1 MGRSLQGT
9 SGDSF
14 QVKPRN
20 FLLISLTVL
29 SAVFFL
35 SIISGAA
42 SVPVNKLMN
51 AVVAGP
57 DSIAGY
63 VFWYSR
69 LPRTVA
75 CIAAGFALSL
85 SGAIIQSVLAN
96 RLAAPGIIGV
106 NSGAGFAV
114 TLATALG
121 AVSGWMIS
129 ASAFFGAM
137 ITSLAIMVISRKT
150 RASRT
155 SVLLAGVA
163 LNYILGAFSD
173 AVLNLVPQA
182 SMTSGDFRV
191 GGFSSVSHVR
201 LYPAVL
207 LIAISAVIVFTLSN
221 ELEVLS
227 LGDDEARTLGLNAGV
242 MRVVFLLLASALAGA
257 AVSFAGLLGF
267 VGLLVPNGIRRL
279 MKGDNRLLLPLSGV
293 CGAVLVT
300 LCDIIARMMFR
311 PYELPVGIMLS
322 IIGGPVFLILV
333 LKGRR
338 GRV

>member
-1 MGRSLQGT
+1 MKSRI
-9 SGDSF
+9 
-14 QVKPRN
+14 
-20 FLLISLTVL
+20 LLISSIILLLL
-29 SAVFFL
+29 SAFL
-35 SIISGAA
+35 SLVSGAA
-42 SVPVNKLMN
+42 SIPLSDLLE
-51 AVVAGP
+51 AALAGP
-57 DSIAGY
+57 ESVAGY

-75 CIAAGFALSL
+75 CIAAGFALSI
-85 SGAIIQSVLAN
+85 SGAVIQSVLAN
-96 RLAAPGIIGV
+96 SLAAPGIIGV

-129 ASAFFGAM
+129 VSAFLGAM
-137 ITSLAIMVISRKT
+137 VTSLAIMVISRKT

-155 SVLLAGVA
+155 SVLLAGVS

-173 AVLNLVPQA
+173 AVLSLVPQA

-191 GGFSSVSHVR
+191 GGFSSISHVR
-201 LYPAVL
+201 IYPAAII
-207 LIAISAVIVFTLSN
+207 IALSALAVFTLSN

-227 LGDDEARTLGLNAGV
+227 LGDDEARTLGLDASV

-279 MKGDNRLLLPLSGV
+279 LRGDNRLLLPLSGIG
-293 CGAVLVT
+293 GAVLVT
-300 LCDIIARMMFR
+300 LCDIVSRMMFR

-322 IIGGPVFLILV
+322 LIGGPVFLILV
-333 LKGRR
+333 LKRR
-338 GRV
+338 KGRV

>member
-1 MGRSLQGT
+1 MKSRI
-9 SGDSF
+9 
-14 QVKPRN
+14 
-20 FLLISLTVL
+20 LLISSVILLLL
-29 SAVFFL
+29 SAFL
-35 SIISGAA
+35 SLVSGAA
-42 SVPVNKLMN
+42 SIPLSDLLD
-51 AVVAGP
+51 AALAGP
-57 DSIAGY
+57 ESVAGY

-75 CIAAGFALSL
+75 CIAAGFALSI
-85 SGAIIQSVLAN
+85 SGAVIQSVLAN
-96 RLAAPGIIGV
+96 SLAAPGIIGV

-129 ASAFFGAM
+129 ASAFLGAM
-137 ITSLAIMVISRKT
+137 VTSLAIMFISRKT

-155 SVLLAGVA
+155 SVLLAGVS

-173 AVLNLVPQA
+173 AVLSLVPQA

-191 GGFSSVSHVR
+191 GGFSSISHVR
-201 LYPAVL
+201 LYPAAII
-207 LIAISAVIVFTLSN
+207 IALSALAVFTLSN

-227 LGDDEARTLGLNAGV
+227 LGDDEARTLGLDASV

-279 MKGDNRLLLPLSGV
+279 LRGDNRLLLPLSGLG
-293 CGAVLVT
+293 GAVLVT
-300 LCDIIARMMFR
+300 LCDIVSRMMFM

-322 IIGGPVFLILV
+322 LIGGPVFLILV
-333 LKGRR
+333 LKRR
-338 GRV
+338 KGRV

>member
-1 MGRSLQGT
+1 MKSRI
-9 SGDSF
+9 
-14 QVKPRN
+14 
-20 FLLISLTVL
+20 LLIS
-29 SAVFFL
+29 
-35 SIISGAA
+35 SIILLLFSAFISLVSGAA
-42 SVPVNKLMN
+42 SIPLSDLVNAAL
-51 AVVAGP
+51 AGP
-57 DSIAGY
+57 ESVAGY

-75 CIAAGFALSL
+75 CIAAGFALSI
-85 SGAIIQSVLAN
+85 SGAVIQSVLAN
-96 RLAAPGIIGV
+96 SLAAPGIIGV

-129 ASAFFGAM
+129 VSAFLGAM
-137 ITSLAIMVISRKT
+137 VTSLAIMVISRKT

-155 SVLLAGVA
+155 SVLLAGVS

-173 AVLNLVPQA
+173 AVLSLVPQA

-191 GGFSSVSHVR
+191 GGFSSISHVK
-201 LYPAVL
+201 LYPAVII
-207 LIAISAVIVFTLSN
+207 IALSALAVFTLSN

-227 LGDDEARTLGLNAGV
+227 LGDDEARTLGLDASL
-242 MRVVFLLLASALAGA
+242 MRFLFLLLASALAGA

-279 MKGDNRLLLPLSGV
+279 LRGDNRLLLPLSGLG
-293 CGAVLVT
+293 GAVLVT
-300 LCDIIARMMFR
+300 LCDIVSRMMFR

-322 IIGGPVFLILV
+322 LIGGPVFLILV
-333 LKGRR
+333 LKRR
-338 GRV
+338 KGRV

>member
-1 MGRSLQGT
+1 MKSRI
-9 SGDSF
+9 
-14 QVKPRN
+14 
-20 FLLISLTVL
+20 LLISSVILLLL
-29 SAVFFL
+29 SAFL
-35 SIISGAA
+35 SLVSGAA
-42 SVPVNKLMN
+42 SIPLSDLVNAAL
-51 AVVAGP
+51 AGP
-57 DSIAGY
+57 ESVAGY

-75 CIAAGFALSL
+75 CIAAGFALSI
-85 SGAIIQSVLAN
+85 SGAVIQSVLAN
-96 RLAAPGIIGV
+96 SLAAPGIIGV

-129 ASAFFGAM
+129 VSAFLGAM
-137 ITSLAIMVISRKT
+137 VTSLAIMVISRKT

-155 SVLLAGVA
+155 SVLLAGVS

-173 AVLNLVPQA
+173 AALSLVPQA

-191 GGFSSVSHVR
+191 GGFSSISHVR
-201 LYPAVL
+201 LYPAAII
-207 LIAISAVIVFTLSN
+207 IALSALAVFTLSN

-227 LGDDEARTLGLNAGV
+227 LGDDEARTLGLDASL

-279 MKGDNRLLLPLSGV
+279 LRGDNRLLLPLSGIG
-293 CGAVLVT
+293 GAVLVT
-300 LCDIIARMMFR
+300 LCDIVSRMMFR

-322 IIGGPVFLILV
+322 LIGGPVFLILV
-333 LKGRR
+333 LKRR
-338 GRV
+338 KGRV

>member
-1 MGRSLQGT
+1 MKSRI
-9 SGDSF
+9 
-14 QVKPRN
+14 
-20 FLLISLTVL
+20 LLISSIILLLL
-29 SAVFFL
+29 SAFL
-35 SIISGAA
+35 SLVSGAA
-42 SVPVNKLMN
+42 SIPLSDLVNAAL
-51 AVVAGP
+51 AGP
-57 DSIAGY
+57 ESVAGY

-75 CIAAGFALSL
+75 CIAAGFALSI
-85 SGAIIQSVLAN
+85 SGAVIQSVLAN
-96 RLAAPGIIGV
+96 SLAAPGIIGV

-129 ASAFFGAM
+129 VSAFLGAM
-137 ITSLAIMVISRKT
+137 VTSLAIMVISRKT

-155 SVLLAGVA
+155 SVLLAGVS

-173 AVLNLVPQA
+173 AVLSLVPQA

-191 GGFSSVSHVR
+191 GGFSSISHVR
-201 LYPAVL
+201 LYPAVII
-207 LIAISAVIVFTLSN
+207 IALSALAVFTLSN

-227 LGDDEARTLGLNAGV
+227 LGDDEARTLGLDASV

-267 VGLLVPNGIRRL
+267 VGLLVPNGIRRFL
-279 MKGDNRLLLPLSGV
+279 RGDNRLLLPLSGIG
-293 CGAVLVT
+293 GAVLVT
-300 LCDIIARMMFR
+300 LCDIVSRMMFR

-322 IIGGPVFLILV
+322 LIGGPVFLILV
-333 LKGRR
+333 LKRR
-338 GRV
+338 KGRV

>member
-1 MGRSLQGT
+1 MKSRI
-9 SGDSF
+9 
-14 QVKPRN
+14 
-20 FLLISLTVL
+20 LLISSIILLLL
-29 SAVFFL
+29 SAFL
-35 SIISGAA
+35 SLVSGAA
-42 SVPVNKLMN
+42 SIPLSDLLD
-51 AVVAGP
+51 AALAGP
-57 DSIAGY
+57 ESVAGY

-75 CIAAGFALSL
+75 CIAAGFALSI
-85 SGAIIQSVLAN
+85 SGAVIQSVLAN
-96 RLAAPGIIGV
+96 SLAAPGIIGV

-129 ASAFFGAM
+129 VSAFLGAM
-137 ITSLAIMVISRKT
+137 VTSLAIMVISRKT

-155 SVLLAGVA
+155 SVLLAGVS

-173 AVLNLVPQA
+173 AVLSLVPQA

-191 GGFSSVSHVR
+191 GGFSSISHVR
-201 LYPAVL
+201 LYPAAII
-207 LIAISAVIVFTLSN
+207 IALSALAVFTLSN

-227 LGDDEARTLGLNAGV
+227 LGDDEARTLGLDASL

-279 MKGDNRLLLPLSGV
+279 LRGDNRLLLPLSGIG
-293 CGAVLVT
+293 GAVLVT
-300 LCDIIARMMFR
+300 LCDIVSRMMFR

-322 IIGGPVFLILV
+322 LIGGPVFLILV
-333 LKGRR
+333 LKRR
-338 GRV
+338 KGRV

>member
-1 MGRSLQGT
+1 MKSRI
-9 SGDSF
+9 
-14 QVKPRN
+14 
-20 FLLISLTVL
+20 LLISSIILLQL
-29 SAVFFL
+29 SAFL
-35 SIISGAA
+35 SLVSGAA
-42 SVPVNKLMN
+42 SIPLSDLVNAAL
-51 AVVAGP
+51 AGP
-57 DSIAGY
+57 ESVAGY

-75 CIAAGFALSL
+75 CIAAGFALSI
-85 SGAIIQSVLAN
+85 SGAVIQSVLAN
-96 RLAAPGIIGV
+96 SLAAPGIIGV

-129 ASAFFGAM
+129 VSAFLGAM
-137 ITSLAIMVISRKT
+137 VTSLAIMVISRKT

-155 SVLLAGVA
+155 SVLLAGVS

-173 AVLNLVPQA
+173 AVMSLVPQA

-191 GGFSSVSHVR
+191 GGFSSISHVR
-201 LYPAVL
+201 LYPAAII
-207 LIAISAVIVFTLSN
+207 IALSALAVFTLSN

-227 LGDDEARTLGLNAGV
+227 LGDDEARTLGLDASV

-279 MKGDNRLLLPLSGV
+279 LRGDNRLLLPLSGLG
-293 CGAVLVT
+293 GAVLVT
-300 LCDIIARMMFR
+300 LCDIVSRMMFR

-322 IIGGPVFLILV
+322 LIGGPVFLILV
-333 LKGRR
+333 LKRR
-338 GRV
+338 KGRV

>member
-1 MGRSLQGT
+1 MKSRI
-9 SGDSF
+9 
-14 QVKPRN
+14 
-20 FLLISLTVL
+20 LLISSIILLLL
-29 SAVFFL
+29 SAFL
-35 SIISGAA
+35 SLVSGAA
-42 SVPVNKLMN
+42 SIPLSDLLD
-51 AVVAGP
+51 AALAGP
-57 DSIAGY
+57 ESVAGY

-75 CIAAGFALSL
+75 CIAAGFALSI
-85 SGAIIQSVLAN
+85 SGAVIQSVLAN
-96 RLAAPGIIGV
+96 SLAAPGIIGV

-129 ASAFFGAM
+129 ASAFLGAM
-137 ITSLAIMVISRKT
+137 VTSLAIMVISRKT

-155 SVLLAGVA
+155 SVLLAGVS

-173 AVLNLVPQA
+173 AVLSLVPQA

-191 GGFSSVSHVR
+191 GGFSSISHVR
-201 LYPAVL
+201 LYPAAII
-207 LIAISAVIVFTLSN
+207 IALSALAVFTLSN

-227 LGDDEARTLGLNAGV
+227 LGDDEARTLGLDASV

-279 MKGDNRLLLPLSGV
+279 LRGDNRLLLPLSGIG
-293 CGAVLVT
+293 GAVLVT
-300 LCDIIARMMFR
+300 LCDIVSRMMFR

-322 IIGGPVFLILV
+322 LIGGPVFLILV
-333 LKGRR
+333 LKRR
-338 GRV
+338 KGRV

>member
-1 MGRSLQGT
+1 MKSRI
-9 SGDSF
+9 
-14 QVKPRN
+14 
-20 FLLISLTVL
+20 LLISSIILLLL
-29 SAVFFL
+29 SAFL
-35 SIISGAA
+35 SLVSGAA
-42 SVPVNKLMN
+42 SIPLSDLFD
-51 AVVAGP
+51 AALAGP
-57 DSIAGY
+57 ESVAGY

-75 CIAAGFALSL
+75 CIAAGFALSI
-85 SGAIIQSVLAN
+85 SGAVIQSVLAN
-96 RLAAPGIIGV
+96 SLAAPGIIGV

-129 ASAFFGAM
+129 VSAFLGAM
-137 ITSLAIMVISRKT
+137 VTSLAIMVISRKT
-150 RASRT
+150 RACRT
-155 SVLLAGVA
+155 SVLLAGVS

-173 AVLNLVPQA
+173 AVLSLVPQA

-191 GGFSSVSHVR
+191 GGFSSISHVR
-201 LYPAVL
+201 LYPAAII
-207 LIAISAVIVFTLSN
+207 IALSALAVFTLSN

-227 LGDDEARTLGLNAGV
+227 LGDDEARTLGLDASV

-279 MKGDNRLLLPLSGV
+279 LRGDNRLLLPLSGLG
-293 CGAVLVT
+293 GAVLVT
-300 LCDIIARMMFR
+300 LCDIVSRMMFR

-322 IIGGPVFLILV
+322 LIGGPVFLILV
-333 LKGRR
+333 LKRR
-338 GRV
+338 KGRV

>member
-1 MGRSLQGT
+1 MKSRI
-9 SGDSF
+9 
-14 QVKPRN
+14 
-20 FLLISLTVL
+20 LLISSIILLLL
-29 SAVFFL
+29 SAFL
-35 SIISGAA
+35 SLVSGAA
-42 SVPVNKLMN
+42 SIPLSDLVNAAL
-51 AVVAGP
+51 AGP
-57 DSIAGY
+57 ESVAGY

-75 CIAAGFALSL
+75 CIAAGFALSI
-85 SGAIIQSVLAN
+85 SGAVIQSVLAN
-96 RLAAPGIIGV
+96 SLAAPGIIGV

-129 ASAFFGAM
+129 ASAFLGAM
-137 ITSLAIMVISRKT
+137 VTSLAIMVISRKT

-155 SVLLAGVA
+155 SVLLAGVS

-173 AVLNLVPQA
+173 AVLSLVPQA

-191 GGFSSVSHVR
+191 GGFSSISHVR
-201 LYPAVL
+201 LYPATII
-207 LIAISAVIVFTLSN
+207 IALSALAVFTLSN

-227 LGDDEARTLGLNAGV
+227 LGDDEARTLGLDASL

-267 VGLLVPNGIRRL
+267 VGLLVPNGIRRIL
-279 MKGDNRLLLPLSGV
+279 RGDNRLLLPLSGIG
-293 CGAVLVT
+293 GAVLVT
-300 LCDIIARMMFR
+300 LCDIVSRMMFR

-322 IIGGPVFLILV
+322 LIGGPVFLILV
-333 LKGRR
+333 LKRR
-338 GRV
+338 KGRV

>member
-1 MGRSLQGT
+1 MKSRI
-9 SGDSF
+9 
-14 QVKPRN
+14 
-20 FLLISLTVL
+20 LLISSIILLLL
-29 SAVFFL
+29 SAFL
-35 SIISGAA
+35 SLVSGAA
-42 SVPVNKLMN
+42 SIPLSDLFD
-51 AVVAGP
+51 AALAGP
-57 DSIAGY
+57 ESVAGY

-75 CIAAGFALSL
+75 CIAAGFALSI
-85 SGAIIQSVLAN
+85 SGAVIQSVLAN
-96 RLAAPGIIGV
+96 SLAAPGIIGV

-129 ASAFFGAM
+129 ASAFLGAM
-137 ITSLAIMVISRKT
+137 VTSLAIMVISRKT

-155 SVLLAGVA
+155 SVLLAGVS

-173 AVLNLVPQA
+173 AVLSLVPQA

-191 GGFSSVSHVR
+191 GGFSSISHVR
-201 LYPAVL
+201 LYPAAII
-207 LIAISAVIVFTLSN
+207 IALSALAVFTLSN

-227 LGDDEARTLGLNAGV
+227 LGDDEARTLGLDASL

-279 MKGDNRLLLPLSGV
+279 LRGDNRLLLPLSGIG
-293 CGAVLVT
+293 GAVLVT
-300 LCDIIARMMFR
+300 LCDIVSRMMFR

-322 IIGGPVFLILV
+322 LIGGPVFLILV
-333 LKGRR
+333 LKRR
-338 GRV
+338 KGRV

>member
-1 MGRSLQGT
+1 MKSRI
-9 SGDSF
+9 
-14 QVKPRN
+14 
-20 FLLISLTVL
+20 LLISSIILLLL
-29 SAVFFL
+29 SAFL
-35 SIISGAA
+35 SLVSGAA
-42 SVPVNKLMN
+42 SIPLSDLVNAAL
-51 AVVAGP
+51 AGP
-57 DSIAGY
+57 ESVAGY

-75 CIAAGFALSL
+75 CIAAGFALSI
-85 SGAIIQSVLAN
+85 SGAVIQSVLAN
-96 RLAAPGIIGV
+96 SLAAPGIIGV

-129 ASAFFGAM
+129 ASAFLGAM
-137 ITSLAIMVISRKT
+137 VTSLAIMVISRKT

-155 SVLLAGVA
+155 SVLLAGVS

-173 AVLNLVPQA
+173 AVLSLVPQA

-191 GGFSSVSHVR
+191 GGFSSISHVR
-201 LYPAVL
+201 LYPAAII
-207 LIAISAVIVFTLSN
+207 IALSALAVFTLSN

-227 LGDDEARTLGLNAGV
+227 LGDDEARTLGLDASL

-279 MKGDNRLLLPLSGV
+279 LRGDNRLLLPLSGLG
-293 CGAVLVT
+293 GAVLVN
-300 LCDIIARMMFR
+300 LCDIVSRMMFR

-322 IIGGPVFLILV
+322 LIGGPVFLILV
-333 LKGRR
+333 LKRR
-338 GRV
+338 KGRV

>member
-1 MGRSLQGT
+1 MKSRI
-9 SGDSF
+9 
-14 QVKPRN
+14 
-20 FLLISLTVL
+20 LLISSIILLLL
-29 SAVFFL
+29 SAFL
-35 SIISGAA
+35 SLVSGAA
-42 SVPVNKLMN
+42 SIPLSDLVNAAL
-51 AVVAGP
+51 AGP
-57 DSIAGY
+57 ESVAGY

-75 CIAAGFALSL
+75 CIAAGFALSI
-85 SGAIIQSVLAN
+85 SGAVIQSVLAN
-96 RLAAPGIIGV
+96 SLAAPGIIGV

-129 ASAFFGAM
+129 ASAFLGAM
-137 ITSLAIMVISRKT
+137 VTSLAIMVISRKT

-155 SVLLAGVA
+155 SVLLAGVS

-173 AVLNLVPQA
+173 AVLSLVPQA

-191 GGFSSVSHVR
+191 GGFSSISHVR
-201 LYPAVL
+201 LYPAAII
-207 LIAISAVIVFTLSN
+207 IALSALAVFTLSN

-227 LGDDEARTLGLNAGV
+227 LGDDEARTLGLDASV

-279 MKGDNRLLLPLSGV
+279 LRGDNRLLLPLSGLG
-293 CGAVLVT
+293 GAVLVT
-300 LCDIIARMMFR
+300 LCDIVSRMMFR

-322 IIGGPVFLILV
+322 LIGGPVFLILV
-333 LKGRR
+333 LKRR
-338 GRV
+338 KGRV

>member
-1 MGRSLQGT
+1 MKSRI
-9 SGDSF
+9 
-14 QVKPRN
+14 
-20 FLLISLTVL
+20 LLISSIILLLL
-29 SAVFFL
+29 SAFL
-35 SIISGAA
+35 SLVSGAA
-42 SVPVNKLMN
+42 SIPLSDLLE
-51 AVVAGP
+51 AALAGP
-57 DSIAGY
+57 ESVAGY

-75 CIAAGFALSL
+75 CIAAGFALSI
-85 SGAIIQSVLAN
+85 SGAVIQSVLAN
-96 RLAAPGIIGV
+96 SLAAPGIIGV

-129 ASAFFGAM
+129 ASAFLGAM
-137 ITSLAIMVISRKT
+137 VTSLAIMVISRKT

-155 SVLLAGVA
+155 SVLLAGVS

-173 AVLNLVPQA
+173 AVLSLVPQA

-191 GGFSSVSHVR
+191 GGFSSISHVR
-201 LYPAVL
+201 LYPAAII
-207 LIAISAVIVFTLSN
+207 IALSALAVFTLSN

-227 LGDDEARTLGLNAGV
+227 LGDDEARTLGLDASV

-279 MKGDNRLLLPLSGV
+279 LRGDNRLLLPMSGIG
-293 CGAVLVT
+293 GAVLVT
-300 LCDIIARMMFR
+300 LCDIVSRMMFR

-322 IIGGPVFLILV
+322 LIGGPVFLILV
-333 LKGRR
+333 LKRR
-338 GRV
+338 KGRV

>member
-1 MGRSLQGT
+1 MKSRI
-9 SGDSF
+9 
-14 QVKPRN
+14 
-20 FLLISLTVL
+20 LLISSIILLLL
-29 SAVFFL
+29 SAFL
-35 SIISGAA
+35 SLVSGAA
-42 SVPVNKLMN
+42 SIPLSDLVNAAL
-51 AVVAGP
+51 AGP
-57 DSIAGY
+57 ESVAGY

-75 CIAAGFALSL
+75 CIAAGFALSI
-85 SGAIIQSVLAN
+85 SGAVIQSVLAN
-96 RLAAPGIIGV
+96 ALAAPGIIGV

-129 ASAFFGAM
+129 VSAFLGAM
-137 ITSLAIMVISRKT
+137 VTSLAIMVISRKT

-155 SVLLAGVA
+155 SVLLAGVS

-173 AVLNLVPQA
+173 AVLSLVPQA

-191 GGFSSVSHVR
+191 GGFSSISHVR
-201 LYPAVL
+201 LYPAAII
-207 LIAISAVIVFTLSN
+207 IALSALTVFTLSN

-227 LGDDEARTLGLNAGV
+227 LGDDEARTLGLDASV

-267 VGLLVPNGIRRL
+267 VGLLVPNGIRRFL
-279 MKGDNRLLLPLSGV
+279 RGDNRLLLPLSGIG
-293 CGAVLVT
+293 GAVLVT
-300 LCDIIARMMFR
+300 LCDIVSRMMFR

-322 IIGGPVFLILV
+322 LIGGPVFLILV
-333 LKGRR
+333 LKRR
-338 GRV
+338 KGRV

>member
-1 MGRSLQGT
+1 MKSRI
-9 SGDSF
+9 
-14 QVKPRN
+14 
-20 FLLISLTVL
+20 LLISSIILLLL
-29 SAVFFL
+29 SAFL
-35 SIISGAA
+35 SLVSGAA
-42 SVPVNKLMN
+42 SIPLSDLFD
-51 AVVAGP
+51 AALAGP
-57 DSIAGY
+57 ESVAGY

-75 CIAAGFALSL
+75 CIAAGFALSI
-85 SGAIIQSVLAN
+85 SGAVIQSVLAN
-96 RLAAPGIIGV
+96 SLAAPGIIGV

-114 TLATALG
+114 TLASALG

-129 ASAFFGAM
+129 ASAFLGAM
-137 ITSLAIMVISRKT
+137 VTSLAIMVISRKT

-155 SVLLAGVA
+155 SVLLAGVS

-173 AVLNLVPQA
+173 AVLSLVPQA

-191 GGFSSVSHVR
+191 GGFSSISHVR
-201 LYPAVL
+201 LYPAAII
-207 LIAISAVIVFTLSN
+207 IALSALAVFTLSN

-227 LGDDEARTLGLNAGV
+227 LGDDEARTLGLDASL

-279 MKGDNRLLLPLSGV
+279 LRGDNRRLLPLSGV
-293 CGAVLVT
+293 GGAVLVT
-300 LCDIIARMMFR
+300 LCDIVSRVMFR

-322 IIGGPVFLILV
+322 LIGGPVFLILV
-333 LKGRR
+333 LKRR
-338 GRV
+338 KGRV

>member
-1 MGRSLQGT
+1 MKSRI
-9 SGDSF
+9 
-14 QVKPRN
+14 
-20 FLLISLTVL
+20 LLISSIILLLL
-29 SAVFFL
+29 SAFL
-35 SIISGAA
+35 SLVSGAA
-42 SVPVNKLMN
+42 SIPLSDLLD
-51 AVVAGP
+51 AALAGP
-57 DSIAGY
+57 ESVAGY

-75 CIAAGFALSL
+75 CIAAGFALSI
-85 SGAIIQSVLAN
+85 SGAVIQSVLAN
-96 RLAAPGIIGV
+96 SLAAPGIIGV

-129 ASAFFGAM
+129 ASAFLGAM
-137 ITSLAIMVISRKT
+137 VTSLAIMVISRKT

-155 SVLLAGVA
+155 SVLLAGVS

-191 GGFSSVSHVR
+191 GGFSSISHVR
-201 LYPAVL
+201 LYPSVII
-207 LIAISAVIVFTLSN
+207 IALSALAVFTLSN

-227 LGDDEARTLGLNAGV
+227 LGDDEARTLGLDASL

-279 MKGDNRLLLPLSGV
+279 LRGDNRLLLPLSGIG
-293 CGAVLVT
+293 GAVLVT
-300 LCDIIARMMFR
+300 LCDIVSRMMFR

-322 IIGGPVFLILV
+322 LIGGPVFLILV
-333 LKGRR
+333 LKRR
-338 GRV
+338 KGRV